1 MGTSYDE
8 DDTLM
13 RYLPW
18 LFPPRPTYPEPR
30 TLVRHPDV
38 IAGQAGIHPQRFLTL
53 DGGINFRDLGGYPT
67 RDGRQVRWGRI
78 YRSGS
83 FARLTPADL
92 ATIARLDI
100 KLICDLRSP
109 EEIRRAPE
117 ALPNIAQEE
126 MPLEADD
133 GVLVRVRALLFSRRK
148 LGALLTRAYI
158 EVMLRRN
165 GQIFHRIF
173 ERVADEDNLPLLIRC
188 TAGKD
193 RTGLSAAL
201 LLLALGVEEETVI
214 ADYSLS
220 NLYFEDFRAFAA
232 AAIKPLGIIGLS
244 VEDMQPLLLA
254 DPNTLEATLAHLRG
268 EYGSVESYLRDVAGV
283 DSTLLER
290 VRANLLA

>member
-1 MGTSYDE
+1 
-8 DDTLM
+8 M
-13 RYLPW
+13 RMFTW
-18 LFPPRPTYPEPR
+18 LFPPRLPFPDPG
-30 TLVRHPDV
+30 TLVRHPDLV
-38 IAGQAGIHPQRFLTL
+38 AGQPGIHPQRFVML

-67 RDGRQVRWGRI
+67 RDGRQVRWGRV

-83 FARLTPADL
+83 FSRLTPNDL

-117 ALPNIAQEE
+117 ALPNITQEE
-126 MPLEADD
+126 MSLDADD
-133 GVLVRVRALLFSRRK
+133 GVLVRVRALLFNRRK

-165 GQIFHRIF
+165 GAIFNRIF
-173 ERVADEDNLPLLIRC
+173 RRLADETNLPLLIRC

-201 LLLALGVEEETVI
+201 LLLALGVTEETVI

-220 NLYFEDFRAFAA
+220 NLYFADFRAFAA
-232 AAIKPLGIIGLS
+232 AAVKPLGIIGLS
-244 VEDMQPLLLA
+244 IEDMQPLLVA
-254 DPNTLEATLAHLRG
+254 DPNTLEATLAHLRS

-283 DSTLLER
+283 DDGTLEQ
-290 VRANLLA
+290 VRANLLM

>member
-1 MGTSYDE
+1 
-8 DDTLM
+8 M
-13 RYLPW
+13 RMFTW
-18 LFPPRPTYPEPR
+18 LFPPPLTYPAPD
-30 TLVRHPDV
+30 TLVRQPDLV
-38 IAGQAGIHPQRFLTL
+38 AGQPGIHPQRIVTL

-67 RDGRQVRWGRI
+67 HDGRQVRWGRV

-83 FARLTPADL
+83 FARLTPSDL

-117 ALPNIAQEE
+117 SLPNIAQEE
-126 MPLEADD
+126 MSLEADD
-133 GVLVRVRALLFSRRK
+133 GVLVRVRALLFNRRK

-165 GQIFHRIF
+165 GAIFNRIF
-173 ERVADEDNLPLLIRC
+173 RRLAAEDNLPLLIRC

-201 LLLALGVEEETVI
+201 LLLALGVGEETVI

-220 NLYFEDFRAFAA
+220 NLYFSDFQAFAA
-232 AAIKPLGIIGLS
+232 AAIKPLGIMGLS
-244 VEDMQPLLLA
+244 VDDMQPLLVA
-254 DPNTLEATLAHLRG
+254 DPNTLEATLTHLRG
-268 EYGSVESYLRDVAGV
+268 EYGSVEAYLRDVAGV
-283 DSTLLER
+283 DDETLAQ
-290 VRANLLA
+290 VRANLLT